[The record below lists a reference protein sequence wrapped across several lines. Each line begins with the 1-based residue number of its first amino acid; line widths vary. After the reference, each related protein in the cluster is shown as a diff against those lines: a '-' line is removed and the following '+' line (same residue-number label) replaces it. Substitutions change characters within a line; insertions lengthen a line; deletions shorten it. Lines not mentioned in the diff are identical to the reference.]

1 MIDFSVVIPLFNK
14 ASYILR
20 AIHSVSTQA
29 TKNMELIVVDDG
41 STDHGPDIVRSI
53 HDCRLRLIQQENKGV
68 SEARNAGIRNSRGRI
83 IAFLDADDEWKPDFL
98 KRIKLLVNKYPQAG
112 LYAAA
117 YERKHSNGK
126 VEAAKYKFIPPPPWE
141 GIMPNY
147 FKAAAFGSPPVCSSA
162 VCIPRSVLY
171 NVGMFCAGRRMGED
185 LDLWAKIALCYP
197 IAFSTITGA
206 IYHEE
211 TENRACNAKF
221 TEADEHPFVESYKKL
236 YEKQPIILNEND
248 INLYIGRLKLENARQ
263 HVLNKNHKRAR
274 QILSCGVCTP
284 SRMRKFLWGSRIN
297 RLTYY
302 AWRLKDKLY

>member
-41 STDHGPDIVRSI
+41 STDHGPEIVRSI
-53 HDCRLRLIQQENKGV
+53 RDFRLRLIQQENKGV

-141 GIMPNY
+141 GISA
-147 FKAAAFGSPPVCSSA
+147 KLLQGSCLREPAGMFICSLHTK
-162 VCIPRSVLY
+162 SVLY

-211 TENRACNAKF
+211 TENRACN
-221 TEADEHPFVESYKKL
+221 P
-236 YEKQPIILNEND
+236 
-248 INLYIGRLKLENARQ
+248 NLRRQ
-263 HVLNKNHKRAR
+263 MNIHLSNHIKNYTKN
-274 QILSCGVCTP
+274 
-284 SRMRKFLWGSRIN
+284 N
-297 RLTYY
+297 RLFSMKMILIYIS
-302 AWRLKDKLY
+302 DD